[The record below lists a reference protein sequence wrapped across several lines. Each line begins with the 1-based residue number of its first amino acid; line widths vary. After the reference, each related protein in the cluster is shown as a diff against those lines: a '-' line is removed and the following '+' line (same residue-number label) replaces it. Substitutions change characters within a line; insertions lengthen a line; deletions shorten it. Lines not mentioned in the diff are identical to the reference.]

1 MELIEV
7 SRERDVAII
16 KPQLKRI
23 DASVALS
30 FKEAVLKVVESGE
43 KAVVLDLEMV
53 QFMDSSGLGAIVSV
67 LKALGTRGLLA
78 VCNVKGAVL
87 SLFKL
92 TRMDKVFVIADTPSD
107 AIDRLS

>member
-7 SRERDVAII
+7 SREGDIAVI

-43 KAVVLDLEMV
+43 KAVVLDLELV

-92 TRMDKVFVIADTPSD
+92 TRMDKVFLIAETPSD
-107 AIDRLS
+107 AIAKLS

>member
-7 SRERDVAII
+7 SRERDIAII

-43 KAVVLDLEMV
+43 KAIVLDLELV

-92 TRMDKVFVIADTPSD
+92 TRMDKVFLIAETPSD
-107 AIDRLS
+107 AVDKLS